1 MPATSQRLNF
11 NGHLMRRFLIVA
23 LLGMISSLVAT
34 NPGKTED
41 ASSNSPEAANRDQI
55 VIQLCRVELID
66 SVELACE
73 RAGVLDLVVSEG
85 QQVKKGEVVA
95 HVRDSL
101 SRMAL
106 EIAKKRANNDVEIR
120 YSKKAQE
127 LEELKYL
134 RSLKA
139 NKEFSGTVSDLD
151 LREQRLSAEKSLLLF
166 EQSRNELAIN
176 LLERDEAE
184 QRLKLHRV
192 EAPFSGMV
200 REVHKRIGES
210 TTAGETIL
218 ELVNTD
224 RVRVVGSVSLVDVR
238 GMKIGDPVIVNVNIP
253 SSRRSLKPIRV
264 RGKLTF
270 IDVKL
275 EPLSETV
282 KCWAEVSNTYGILRD
297 GMSATMTIHGSHS
310 SSPAAGKI
318 PFAKNNINAENR
330 FPKRK
335 TTRR

>member
-1 MPATSQRLNF
+1 MHPTSQQMNLNSRL
-11 NGHLMRRFLIVA
+11 LRRMLIVS
-23 LLGMISSLVAT
+23 LLGIFSSLVASV
-34 NPGKTED
+34 PGKTEE
-41 ASSNSPEAANRDQI
+41 ASSNTLRVAKTDLI
-55 VIQLCRVELID
+55 VIQQCRVELID

-73 RAGVLDLVVSEG
+73 RAGVLDLVAREG

-95 HVRDSL
+95 HVRDFL

-106 EIAKKRANNDVEIR
+106 EIFNKRANNDVEIR
-120 YSKKAQE
+120 YAQKAQE

-151 LREQRLSAEKSLLLF
+151 LRDQRLSAEKSLLLL
-166 EQSRNELAIN
+166 EQSRNEFAIN
-176 LLERDEAE
+176 ILKRDEAA

-210 TTAGETIL
+210 TTAGETVL
-218 ELVNTD
+218 KLVNTNRM
-224 RVRVVGSVSLVDVR
+224 RVAGSVPLVDV
-238 GMKIGDPVIVNVNIP
+238 GSLKIGDAVIVHVNIP
-253 SSRRSLKPIRV
+253 SGRRSLKPIRV

-282 KCWAEVSNTYGILRD
+282 KCWAEVSNTSGILRD
-297 GMSATMTIHGSHS
+297 GMSATMTIAPSR
-310 SSPAAGKI
+310 SSPLAAGEV
-318 PFAKNNINAENR
+318 PFSKTVRAENR
-330 FPKRK
+330 FPKPV
-335 TTRR
+335 TIRR

>member
-1 MPATSQRLNF
+1 MPPTSQQWNLKDRLP
-11 NGHLMRRFLIVA
+11 RRLLSVA
-23 LLGMISSLVAT
+23 LLGFSSFLVAT
-34 NPGKTED
+34 VPGNTEEP
-41 ASSNSPEAANRDQI
+41 SSNAPKAAHRDHI
-55 VIQLCRVELID
+55 VIQQCRVELID

-73 RAGVLDLVVSEG
+73 RAGVLDLVAGEG
-85 QQVKKGEVVA
+85 QQVKKGDVVA

-106 EIAKKRANNDVEIR
+106 EIANKRADNDVEIR
-120 YSKKAQE
+120 YARKAQE

-151 LREQRLSAEKSLLLF
+151 LREQRLSAEKALLLL

-176 LLERDEAE
+176 LLKRDEAA

-200 REVHKRIGES
+200 REVHKRQGES

-224 RVRVVGSVSLVDVR
+224 RVRVAGSVPLLYVR
-238 GMKIGDPVIVNVNIP
+238 GIKIGDPVIVHVNIP
-253 SSRRSLKPIRV
+253 SSRSLKPIRV

-270 IDVKL
+270 IDVRL

-282 KCWAEVSNTYGILRD
+282 KCWAEVANTHGILRA
-297 GMSATMTIHGSHS
+297 GMSATMTIHSS
-310 SSPAAGKI
+310 RSSPLAAEKF
-318 PFAKNNINAENR
+318 PFSKTVHVKNR
-330 FPKRK
+330 FPERN